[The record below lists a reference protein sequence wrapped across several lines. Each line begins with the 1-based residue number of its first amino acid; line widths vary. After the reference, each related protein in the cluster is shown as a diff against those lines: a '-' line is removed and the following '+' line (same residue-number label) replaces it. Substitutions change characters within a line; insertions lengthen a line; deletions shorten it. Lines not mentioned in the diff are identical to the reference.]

1 MTGRHAM
8 FDGARE
14 VTVSVPTSGGENVM
28 VPVVRAIVRSPEH
41 PDCIVLQRRDNASE
55 SVIGLLE
62 IPGGRWKSGESP
74 IDAISREVLE
84 ETGLDVTDV
93 AGVSIKE
100 LDGRRSIATIRPLAI
115 VSGVQGAFPAAHT
128 VLLVDAEGSVRPAPG
143 ETSDVRWWHVDEV
156 RTVLSDRRDEF
167 VPSTV
172 AALEAYMDWLGST
185 VS

>member
-1 MTGRHAM
+1 MTGRHDM
-8 FDGARE
+8 FDGTRE

-74 IDAISREVLE
+74 IAAISREVLE
-84 ETGLDVTDV
+84 ETGLHVTAV

-156 RTVLSDRRDEF
+156 RTAVSDRRDEF

-172 AALEAYMDWLGST
+172 AALEAYVDWLGST